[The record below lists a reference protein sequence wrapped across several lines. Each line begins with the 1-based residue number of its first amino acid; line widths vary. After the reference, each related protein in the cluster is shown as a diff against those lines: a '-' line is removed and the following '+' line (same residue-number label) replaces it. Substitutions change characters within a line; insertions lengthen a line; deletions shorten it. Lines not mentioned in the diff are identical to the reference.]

1 MFYLIIAILLVL
13 YYVFVAPKTVKNT
26 MNMISLVAIVAFLLV
41 LAGMTFIK
49 ILCGTGHDSCRL
61 LCLARCHAVV
71 KKITIRTVCCK
82 SKQFFSSF
90 PSFSSQSFCS

>member
-49 ILCGTGHDSCRL
+49 ILQSPPEIFVGLGMIVVGYYALRDVMRL
-61 LCLARCHAVV
+61 S
-71 KKITIRTVCCK
+71 KKSR
-82 SKQFFSSF
+82 
-90 PSFSSQSFCS
+90 

>member
-49 ILCGTGHDSCRL
+49 ILQSPPEIFVGLGMIVVGYYALRDVMRL
-61 LCLARCHAVV
+61 S
-71 KKITIRTVCCK
+71 KK
-82 SKQFFSSF
+82 S
-90 PSFSSQSFCS
+90 

>member
-49 ILCGTGHDSCRL
+49 ILQSPPEILVGLGMIVVGYYALRDVMRL
-61 LCLARCHAVV
+61 S
-71 KKITIRTVCCK
+71 KKSR
-82 SKQFFSSF
+82 
-90 PSFSSQSFCS
+90 

>member
-49 ILCGTGHDSCRL
+49 ILQSPPEIFVGLGMMVVGYYALRDVMRL
-61 LCLARCHAVV
+61 S
-71 KKITIRTVCCK
+71 KKSR
-82 SKQFFSSF
+82 
-90 PSFSSQSFCS
+90 